1 MKKRLLAWILSFA
14 LALSLLPVGVLAA
27 EPHPFQDVPSDHWA
41 NEAVQ
46 YVYEEGLMDGVGP
59 TTFAPGGTLTRA
71 MFVTILGRQDGVAE
85 DSQGENP
92 FTDVADGQW
101 YTPYVTWA
109 AQEDIVG
116 GYGDNRFGPTDPITR
131 EQMAAILYRY
141 AQYKGYDTSETGS
154 LDTFPDAGEVSEY
167 AVAPMEWT
175 VGTGLIAGME
185 DNTLRPQGTATRAQ
199 AATLLMRFCETVVG
213 EPQPEPTTY
222 TVTFDWNYDNKG
234 TYTTANVEE
243 GQTVQAPANPT
254 RSGYTFAG
262 WYTQATGGEQF
273 DFDSAVTGDVTVYA
287 HWNKVNGG
295 GGTVQPPVETE
306 TFTVTFD
313 SNGGSAVE
321 EQQVEAGEVAKEP
334 NAPTRDEYVFTG
346 WYTDNACTTL
356 YNFDQGVQSNLT
368 LYAGWTDG
376 IYIRDTSEEHVQRG
390 EVEIDG
396 IKGPVDY
403 ADNELTLAMD
413 LDADRDTIEEIIAP
427 YQGTIIGQIKSVGH
441 YQIALGASYTLDELQ
456 ALADEIKQNPQVQ
469 DVFISYITYTEACTS
484 LYNSYANAWYPNDDF
499 NMSADD
505 NISGDIRQFY
515 DIWQRGNSSTDGEGA
530 RTWGLNVANVPQA
543 WNIARENGVTSG
555 IRVGIIDKGCVSN
568 HPDLKDLHFLG
579 AYYDDWE
586 DEDIDHGTHVAGIIG
601 ATGNNEIGTA
611 GIAIDPDMYAVS
623 VAEHKHIV
631 AAIAEAI
638 EGNCKV
644 INMSLGNSDF
654 LGQFSHMLHKKEMT
668 NMLSKFVDQGK
679 DFLLVTA
686 AGNGGNNGANSNY
699 SNELTVISDE
709 TVKQHILVVG
719 NAWLKNGTLVRS
731 EDSTFEGNRVDIM
744 APGSN
749 IFSTVSDGYDNMSGT
764 SMASPFVAGVAAL
777 IAQSTS
783 LSMTEIRDIIL
794 DTADI
799 DVEDSTPNMVNAGAA
814 MEAALQKDSGTVV
827 LHEMDTRSIEL
838 ALTDEQ
844 SGEALQ
850 ADSVTMDV
858 LGYAGPHN
866 YSGEEREAMTH
877 TYTLSQVSSGS
888 EGTYSST
895 GEISLNDGLYQVSLS
910 NMKGYSETTAFL
922 NVTRD
927 THVISITVPSTGT
940 TTETTISGTVIDA
953 NSKAP
958 IADVSVYLNCVFGS
972 GGVDLATSTKTAEDG
987 SFSLTVPTNVTGI
1000 DSLEFSKDGYEKKK
1014 ELVEVQGIPESLSVG
1029 TIPLAPISSSGDP
1042 QEPQDPQ
1049 DPGDGTA
1056 SNPYKISTAEQL
1068 AALAQQVNDG
1078 DPCDGVYYELTGNI
1092 DLSAYSSWTPIGND
1106 TTRFQGNFDGNDYQ
1120 ISNMKITG
1128 TGTYR
1133 GLFGYLHEATVSDLS
1148 LVNVQISLTSGQA
1161 IGGITGGAWASTV
1174 TDCSVS
1180 GTFSVPV
1187 TQRIDLMMGGIVGIV
1202 NGNSTISNCS
1212 NAANINGGTGDHVGG
1227 VAGYAYASMNSTI
1240 QILGCDNSGQVTGG
1254 EHTGDI
1260 AGYSG
1265 ASSGSQIIIQ

>member
-1 MKKRLLAWILSFA
+1 
-14 LALSLLPVGVLAA
+14 
-27 EPHPFQDVPSDHWA
+27 
-41 NEAVQ
+41 
-46 YVYEEGLMDGVGP
+46 
-59 TTFAPGGTLTRA
+59 
-71 MFVTILGRQDGVAE
+71 
-85 DSQGENP
+85 
-92 FTDVADGQW
+92 
-101 YTPYVTWA
+101 
-109 AQEDIVG
+109 
-116 GYGDNRFGPTDPITR
+116 
-131 EQMAAILYRY
+131 
-141 AQYKGYDTSETGS
+141 
-154 LDTFPDAGEVSEY
+154 
-167 AVAPMEWT
+167 
-175 VGTGLIAGME
+175 
-185 DNTLRPQGTATRAQ
+185 
-199 AATLLMRFCETVVG
+199 
-213 EPQPEPTTY
+213 
-222 TVTFDWNYDNKG
+222 
-234 TYTTANVEE
+234 
-243 GQTVQAPANPT
+243 
-254 RSGYTFAG
+254 
-262 WYTQATGGEQF
+262 
-273 DFDSAVTGDVTVYA
+273 
-287 HWNKVNGG
+287 
-295 GGTVQPPVETE
+295 
-306 TFTVTFD
+306 
-313 SNGGSAVE
+313 
-321 EQQVEAGEVAKEP
+321 
-334 NAPTRDEYVFTG
+334 
-346 WYTDNACTTL
+346 
-356 YNFDQGVQSNLT
+356 
-368 LYAGWTDG
+368 
-376 IYIRDTSEEHVQRG
+376 
-390 EVEIDG
+390 
-396 IKGPVDY
+396 
-403 ADNELTLAMD
+403 
-413 LDADRDTIEEIIAP
+413 
-427 YQGTIIGQIKSVGH
+427 
-441 YQIALGASYTLDELQ
+441 
-456 ALADEIKQNPQVQ
+456 
-469 DVFISYITYTEACTS
+469 
-484 LYNSYANAWYPNDDF
+484 
-499 NMSADD
+499 
-505 NISGDIRQFY
+505 
-515 DIWQRGNSSTDGEGA
+515 
-530 RTWGLNVANVPQA
+530 
-543 WNIARENGVTSG
+543 
-555 IRVGIIDKGCVSN
+555 
-568 HPDLKDLHFLG
+568 
-579 AYYDDWE
+579 
-586 DEDIDHGTHVAGIIG
+586 
-601 ATGNNEIGTA
+601 
-611 GIAIDPDMYAVS
+611 
-623 VAEHKHIV
+623 
-631 AAIAEAI
+631 
-638 EGNCKV
+638 
-644 INMSLGNSDF
+644 
-654 LGQFSHMLHKKEMT
+654 
-668 NMLSKFVDQGK
+668 
-679 DFLLVTA
+679 
-686 AGNGGNNGANSNY
+686 
-699 SNELTVISDE
+699 
-709 TVKQHILVVG
+709 
-719 NAWLKNGTLVRS
+719 
-731 EDSTFEGNRVDIM
+731 
-744 APGSN
+744 
-749 IFSTVSDGYDNMSGT
+749 
-764 SMASPFVAGVAAL
+764 MASPFVAGVAAL

-940 TTETTISGTVIDA
+940 TTETIISGTVIDA

-1014 ELVEVQGIPESLSVG
+1014 ELVEVQGVPESLSVG
-1029 TIPLAPISSSGDP
+1029 TIPLTPISSSGDP
-1042 QEPQDPQ
+1042 QEPQ

-1068 AALAQQVNDG
+1068 ATLAQQVNDG

-1092 DLSAYSSWTPIGND
+1092 DLSAYSSWTPIGNNE
-1106 TTRFQGNFDGNDYQ
+1106 TRFQGHFDGNDYQ

-1128 TGTYR
+1128 TGGYL
-1133 GLFGYLHEATVSDLS
+1133 GLFGYLHEATVRDLS

-1240 QILGCDNSGQVTGG
+1240 QILGCNNSGQVTGG